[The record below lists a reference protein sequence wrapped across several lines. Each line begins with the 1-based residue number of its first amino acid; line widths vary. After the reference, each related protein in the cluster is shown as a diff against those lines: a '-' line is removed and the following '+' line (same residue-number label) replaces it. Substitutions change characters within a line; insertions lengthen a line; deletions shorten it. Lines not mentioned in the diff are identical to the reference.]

1 MPYAVNEGPVATLTP
16 ENSVVLLVDHQL
28 GLANWVRDQSPVEFK
43 NAVLGLAETAKALG
57 IPTILTTSRDF
68 GPNGR
73 ILPEL
78 AALFPDVPI
87 IRRTG
92 TINAYRWPEFREA
105 LEATG
110 RKKVIIAGV
119 STTTCLQ
126 FPALDMVADGYEVY
140 GVIDAS
146 GSESLIAREAAIAT
160 LSTRGVQIRTW
171 FSVAAELVADWRRD
185 EAAGWP
191 FAISPVREREV
202 AWGHLLD
209 TSMDYANGRMT
220 PPEGFVEGDETATP
234 GAKHAVRV

>member
-1 MPYAVNEGPVATLTP
+1 
-16 ENSVVLLVDHQL
+16 
-28 GLANWVRDQSPVEFK
+28 
-43 NAVLGLAETAKALG
+43 
-57 IPTILTTSRDF
+57 
-68 GPNGR
+68 
-73 ILPEL
+73 
-78 AALFPDVPI
+78 
-87 IRRTG
+87 
-92 TINAYRWPEFREA
+92 
-105 LEATG
+105 
-110 RKKVIIAGV
+110 
-119 STTTCLQ
+119 
-126 FPALDMVADGYEVY
+126 MVADGYEVY

-209 TSMDYANGRMT
+209 TSMELRNGRMT

>member
-1 MPYAVNEGPVATLTP
+1 MPYAVNEGPVDTLTP
-16 ENSVVLLVDHQL
+16 HNSVVLLVDHQV
-28 GLANWVRDQSPVEFK
+28 GLANWIRDQSPVEFK
-43 NAVLGLAETAKALG
+43 NAVLGLAETAKTLG

-68 GPNGR
+68 GPNGQ

-78 AALFPDVPI
+78 KQLFPDVPI

-92 TINAYRWPEFREA
+92 TINAYRWPQFREA

-126 FPALDMVADGYEVY
+126 FLALDMVADGYEVY
-140 GVIDAS
+140 GVLDAS
-146 GSESLIAREAAIAT
+146 GSESQIAREAAIAT

-185 EAAGWP
+185 EAAGW
-191 FAISPVREREV
+191 ALAVGPVREREV

-220 PPEGFVEGDETATP
+220 PPDGFVEGDESATP
-234 GAKHAVRV
+234 GAKQTVTV